1 MLANR
6 APARRLGSYRNFMRG
21 AEANGLTMFALAG
34 LFGVLALGTPAL
46 GQGPQANWW
55 ESLTGSGTPDY
66 TGRRQEDRARDRA
79 AQQNEV
85 LDDLR
90 PDAMPMRSDEMVTA
104 IDAAIAK
111 YQQIAD
117 NGGWPIIPPGR
128 MMREGEDDERVPLL
142 RRRLQMSGDLR
153 IRSDVYNSST
163 FDSDLTNA
171 VKRYQRRNGL
181 RPTGRVERSTYP
193 ALNMT
198 VDERIAQ
205 LRMNLGRIRE
215 LMSTPAEERYVLVNV
230 PAFQLE
236 AVAKYEVQQRH
247 RVIVGRTER
256 QTPSVKATIR
266 ALNFFPYWRVPDSV
280 AHLDL
285 IPRLM
290 KEPEYLQ
297 NEKIRV
303 LDPAGNRE
311 VGPQTVDWNSPEA
324 KKLKFRQDPGPQN
337 ALGLVRI
344 DMPNEHTVYM
354 HDTPMKPLFK
364 QRSRAFSAGCVR
376 VEGVFDL
383 VDWLASYEQGYGQT
397 GRAQQI
403 VEAGEAVDVNL
414 TRPVPVYF
422 VYITAWAERD
432 GDVEFRPDIYGRDG
446 AVDQIAEM
454 DRDPNEPPPPVT
466 LAP

>member
-1 MLANR
+1 MRRGALR
-6 APARRLGSYRNFMRG
+6 SFRRLGLRLVAVRIRTDSCWHIARLRGSSVGTLSSVG
-21 AEANGLTMFALAG
+21 AEPSSLVMCALAG
-34 LFGVLALGTPAL
+34 LFGVLVLGAPAH
-46 GQGPQANWW
+46 GQSAQANWW

-79 AQQNEV
+79 AQQNEP

-90 PDAMPMRSDEMVTA
+90 PDAMPMRSDEMIA
-104 IDAAIAK
+104 AMDAAIAK

-117 NGGWPIIPPGR
+117 NGGWPVIPPGR

-142 RRRLQMSGDLR
+142 RRRLRMSGDLAPR
-153 IRSDVYNSST
+153 QDAYNSYT
-163 FDSDLTNA
+163 FDSELTDA
-171 VKRYQRRNGL
+171 VRRYQRRNGL

-215 LMSTPAEERYVLVNV
+215 LMATPVEERYVLVNV

-236 AVAKYEVQQRH
+236 AVEKYEVQQRH

-311 VGPQTVDWNSPEA
+311 VDPQTVDWNSPEA

-344 DMPNEHTVYM
+344 DMPNEHTRLHARHADEAAVQAA
-354 HDTPMKPLFK
+354 LARL
-364 QRSRAFSAGCVR
+364 QRRLRARRGRVRSRRLARAATSRAGTSRAAPNRSSRRVR
-376 VEGVFDL
+376 P
-383 VDWLASYEQGYGQT
+383 ST
-397 GRAQQI
+397 S
-403 VEAGEAVDVNL
+403 
-414 TRPVPVYF
+414 T
-422 VYITAWAERD
+422 
-432 GDVEFRPDIYGRDG
+432 
-446 AVDQIAEM
+446 
-454 DRDPNEPPPPVT
+454 
-466 LAP
+466 

>member
-1 MLANR
+1 MLVYR
-6 APARRLGSYRNFMRG
+6 APARLFGWHLLNLGARPSSLVMC
-21 AEANGLTMFALAG
+21 ALAG
-34 LFGVLALGTPAL
+34 LLSVFVLGAPAH
-46 GQGPQANWW
+46 GQAAQANWW

-66 TGRRQEDRARDRA
+66 TGRRQADRERDRA
-79 AQQNEV
+79 AQQNEP

-90 PDAMPMRSDEMVTA
+90 PDAMPMRSDEMIAA

-117 NGGWPIIPPGR
+117 NGGWPVVPPGR
-128 MMREGEDDERVPLL
+128 MMREGEDDDRVPLL
-142 RRRLQMSGDLR
+142 RRRLRMSGDLASR
-153 IRSDVYNSST
+153 QDAYNSST
-163 FDSDLTNA
+163 FDSELTDA
-171 VKRYQRRNGL
+171 VRRYQRRNGL

-215 LMSTPAEERYVLVNV
+215 LMATPTEERYVLVNV

-236 AVAKYEVQQRH
+236 AVEKYEVQQRH

-266 ALNFFPYWRVPDSV
+266 ALNFFPYWRVPESV

-311 VGPQTVDWNSPEA
+311 VDPQTVDWNSPEA
-324 KKLKFRQDPGPQN
+324 KNLKFRQDPGPQN

-383 VDWLASYEQGYGQT
+383 VDWLARYEQGWT
-397 GRAQQI
+397 EPGRAQSI
-403 VEAGEAVDVNL
+403 VEAGQAVDVNL
-414 TRPVPVYF
+414 TRPVPVHF

-446 AVDQIAEM
+446 SVDQIAEM
-454 DRDPNEPPPPVT
+454 DRDPNEPAPAVT

>member
-1 MLANR
+1 MLAYR
-6 APARRLGSYRNFMRG
+6 APARLLGWHFIKRG
-21 AEANGLTMFALAG
+21 AEPGSLVMCALAS
-34 LFGVLALGTPAL
+34 LFGVLVLGAPAH
-46 GQGPQANWW
+46 GQAAQANWW

-66 TGRRQEDRARDRA
+66 TGRRQEDRARDRT
-79 AQQNEV
+79 AQQNEP

-90 PDAMPMRSDEMVTA
+90 PDAMPMRSDEMIAA

-117 NGGWPIIPPGR
+117 NGGWPVIPPGR

-142 RRRLQMSGDLR
+142 RRRLRMSGDLAPR
-153 IRSDVYNSST
+153 QDAYNSYT
-163 FDSDLTNA
+163 FDGELSDA
-171 VKRYQRRNGL
+171 VRRYQRRNGL

-215 LMSTPAEERYVLVNV
+215 LMATPVEERYVLVNV

-236 AVAKYEVQQRH
+236 AVEKYEVQQRH

-256 QTPSVKATIR
+256 QSPSVKATIR
-266 ALNFFPYWRVPDSV
+266 ALNFFPYWRVPESV

-303 LDPAGNRE
+303 LDPAGNTE
-311 VGPQTVDWNSPEA
+311 VDPADGRLELGGSQEA
-324 KKLKFRQDPGPQN
+324 QVPSGSRAAERVGSGAHRHAQRAHGLHARHADEAAVQA
-337 ALGLVRI
+337 ALARLQRRLRAGRGRV
-344 DMPNEHTVYM
+344 
-354 HDTPMKPLFK
+354 
-364 QRSRAFSAGCVR
+364 RSRR
-376 VEGVFDL
+376 
-383 VDWLASYEQGYGQT
+383 LASAQRTRLERARSCAIDRRGGS
-397 GRAQQI
+397 GR
-403 VEAGEAVDVNL
+403 
-414 TRPVPVYF
+414 
-422 VYITAWAERD
+422 
-432 GDVEFRPDIYGRDG
+432 
-446 AVDQIAEM
+446 
-454 DRDPNEPPPPVT
+454 
-466 LAP
+466 